1 MFDMISASQVRAA
14 RGLLGWTQ
22 ERLSE
27 QAHIPLASL
36 LDYETGA
43 RQMPQTAAHSLK
55 RVLEGANIIFA
66 EDESGVRLQPAAET
80 VPLEAL
86 NSSNDE

>member
-1 MFDMISASQVRAA
+1 MISASQVRAA
-14 RGLLGWTQ
+14 RGLLGWSQ

-36 LDYETGA
+36 LDYESGA
-43 RQMPQTAAHSLK
+43 REMPQTAAFNLK
-55 RVLEGANIIFA
+55 RALERASIIFA
-66 EDESGVRLQPAAET
+66 EDESGVRLQPPAET
-80 VPLEAL
+80 VPLEKL

>member
-1 MFDMISASQVRAA
+1 LDVISSSQVRAA
-14 RGLLGWTQ
+14 RGLLGWSQ

-36 LDYETGA
+36 LDYESGA
-43 RQMPQTAAHSLK
+43 RQMSQTTAASLK
-55 RVLEGANIIFA
+55 RVLERANIVFA

-80 VPLEAL
+80 VPLENL